1 MKASVRVVD
10 FNLKE
15 LFSQEET
22 VDMDADGVQKVLQI
36 PEVPS
41 DAKPTVYF
49 VKLNLKDATTTLPW

>member
-22 VDMDADGVQKVLQI
+22 VDMDADGVQKVLEI
-36 PEVPS
+36 PESPN
-41 DAKPTVYF
+41 PT
-49 VKLNLKDATTTLPW
+49 ATPNCLFR